1 MVVLVLRAEFLVPV
15 LRGQM
20 VKTQVWEQLQQP
32 VAVLVEVGI
41 IALD

>member
-20 VKTQVWEQLQQP
+20 VEAQVWEQLRQP

-41 IALD
+41 IAQD